1 MARGHDS
8 GARVKLLV
16 VDDDELM
23 RYLLETV
30 GVASGHEVIAAENGR
45 AALDAYARHH
55 PDFVVLDWE
64 MPEMDGLEACRQI
77 RVTDGG
83 RNVFILIV
91 TARDAHEDLASVL
104 DAGADDYVSKPAS
117 IEHLRARF
125 VIAERRIQLDR
136 ARRAA
141 EEALARARW
150 LAGIGET
157 TLALEHEINNP
168 LAALLGHAA
177 LLEMGGATPEEDREH
192 IDVVV
197 EQAKRIGTVVKRL
210 AKLKEPTSVEY
221 LRGARML
228 DLSPGTEEEGR

>member
-1 MARGHDS
+1 M
-8 GARVKLLV
+8 KLLV

-30 GVASGHEVIAAENGR
+30 GAAAGHEVRTAENGR
-45 AALDAYARHH
+45 VALEAYAAHR
-55 PDFVVLDWE
+55 PDLVVLDWE
-64 MPEMDGLEACRQI
+64 MPELDGLEACRRI
-77 RVTDGG
+77 RLSEGG
-83 RNVFILIV
+83 KEAFILIV
-91 TARDAHEDLASVL
+91 TARDGHDDLTSVL
-104 DAGADDYVSKPAS
+104 DAGADDYVSKPATV
-117 IEHLRARF
+117 EHLRARF

-177 LLEMGGATPEEDREH
+177 LLEMGGASPDEDREH
-192 IDVVV
+192 IGVVV

-228 DLSPGTEEEGR
+228 DLSRRAEDDGS

>member
-1 MARGHDS
+1 
-8 GARVKLLV
+8 VKLLV

-30 GVASGHEVIAAENGR
+30 GTSGGHEVVAAENGR
-45 AALDAYARHH
+45 VGLEAYAAHR
-55 PDFVVLDWE
+55 PDLVVLDWE
-64 MPEMDGLEACRQI
+64 MPEVDGLEACRRI
-77 RVTDGG
+77 RLAEGG
-83 RNVFILIV
+83 RETFILIV
-91 TARDAHEDLASVL
+91 TARDGHDDLASVL
-104 DAGADDYVSKPAS
+104 DAGADDYVSKPATV
-117 IEHLRARF
+117 EHLRARF

-177 LLEMGGATPEEDREH
+177 LLEMGGGSPDEERQH
-192 IDVVV
+192 VGAVV

-228 DLSPGTEEEGR
+228 DLSPGAEDEGS

>member
-1 MARGHDS
+1 M
-8 GARVKLLV
+8 KLLV

-30 GVASGHEVIAAENGR
+30 GVAAGHEVVVAANGR
-45 AALDAYARHH
+45 AALEAYTEHR
-55 PDFVVLDWE
+55 PDLVVLDWE
-64 MPEMDGLEACRQI
+64 MPEMDGLEACRRI
-77 RVTDGG
+77 RGSDGG
-83 RNVFILIV
+83 STAFILIV
-91 TARDAHEDLASVL
+91 TARDGHEDLASVL
-104 DAGADDYVSKPAS
+104 EAGADDYVSKPAS
-117 IEHLRARF
+117 VEHLRARF
-125 VIAERRIQLDR
+125 VIAARRIELDR

-141 EEALARARW
+141 EEALARSRW

-177 LLEMGGATPEEDREH
+177 LLEMGGDTPEEERQH
-192 IDVVV
+192 IGVVV

-228 DLSPGTEEEGR
+228 DLSRGTEEDGS